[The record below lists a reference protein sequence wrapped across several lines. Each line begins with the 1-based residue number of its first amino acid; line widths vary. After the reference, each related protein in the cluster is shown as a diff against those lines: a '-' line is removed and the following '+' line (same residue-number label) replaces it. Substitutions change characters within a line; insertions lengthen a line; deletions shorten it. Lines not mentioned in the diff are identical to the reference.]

1 MRLVTAD
8 RNLGGVSLEMARGV
22 LLRPIE
28 QGTAVEIV
36 VERVRD
42 AIGLGVL
49 APGERL
55 PAETD
60 LARML
65 DVGVM
70 TLRAALAQLRDD
82 GLLETRRGRTGGSF
96 VRPASAPFLPPEAVD
111 LEHGLAA
118 LDVRATVESGAAWLA
133 AERSTPRE
141 VFRLEVMVD
150 WIDGPART
158 DKRWI
163 LDAQLHVAIAE
174 MSRNERLVEIVL
186 EQKAAGA
193 RLFAPLDPEWSDPAR
208 WNGDHRR
215 IVAAIGRRDG
225 HAASEAMRDHI
236 LALRSYATSAID
248 LIAARGAP

>member
-96 VRPASAPFLPPEAVD
+96 VRPASARSCRP
-111 LEHGLAA
+111 
-118 LDVRATVESGAAWLA
+118 R
-133 AERSTPRE
+133 RSTSSTASR
-141 VFRLEVMVD
+141 RSTC
-150 WIDGPART
+150 ARPSSP
-158 DKRWI
+158 
-163 LDAQLHVAIAE
+163 VPPG
-174 MSRNERLVEIVL
+174 SRRS
-186 EQKAAGA
+186 A
-193 RLFAPLDPEWSDPAR
+193 RRRAR
-208 WNGDHRR
+208 CSGSR
-215 IVAAIGRRDG
+215 
-225 HAASEAMRDHI
+225 
-236 LALRSYATSAID
+236 
-248 LIAARGAP
+248 